1 MDVVLACGVIHNHI
15 MGVDPND
22 PIMQAGTCETE
33 SSDRVQPS
41 RRKAIVESREW
52 NNKRDEIYQA
62 M

>member
-1 MDVVLACGVIHNHI
+1 MVLFTITSL
-15 MGVDPND
+15 GVDPND

-33 SSDRVQPS
+33 SSDQVQPS
-41 RRKAIVESREW
+41 QRKAIVESREW